1 MFFNN
6 EFASRYDG
14 LVKKQNWYGSEVLFG
29 MIFEYIQMKDKILDI
44 GIYYSREQ
52 RSICTSNCRESEE
65 QEGSY
70 YI

>member
-29 MIFEYIQMKDKILDI
+29 MIFEYIQMKEYFLGQTDDFFLILQ
-44 GIYYSREQ
+44 GKPRM
-52 RSICTSNCRESEE
+52 
-65 QEGSY
+65 
-70 YI
+70 